1 MSEILLFR
9 TEDLTTLKLFKYY
22 RQLIML
28 LSAGSSSY
36 KTKCKYQEN
45 YTLIDIYHN
54 PWLLITLKF
63 FNFDHFY
70 MTLVLFY
77 NVVHFYRF
85 NLCRKKTN
93 SICVISLKYLNHF
106 SSN

>member
-22 RQLIML
+22 RQLITL
-28 LSAGSSSY
+28 LSAGSLSY

-54 PWLLITLKF
+54 P
-63 FNFDHFY
+63 
-70 MTLVLFY
+70 
-77 NVVHFYRF
+77 
-85 NLCRKKTN
+85 
-93 SICVISLKYLNHF
+93 
-106 SSN
+106 